1 MDYYFKIDSII
12 IPDIQLKN
20 ALNKFYTEQI
30 FNLDK
35 DTTIVIQFKILIEN
49 S

>member
-1 MDYYFKIDSII
+1 MDYSFKIDSIF
-12 IPDIQLKN
+12 IPDLHLKN
-20 ALNKFYTEQI
+20 ALNKIYTDKL

-35 DTTIVIQFKILIEN
+35 DTTTPFVIQFKILI